1 MGPVPIISGISSR
14 ERRTSF
20 YLNRELTSVLAP
32 GIVAVMELSY
42 LFARLR
48 SSSATSHLLSPFARI
63 GGTAGL
69 LLILVA
75 VSLGYVTGYVSRE
88 LAFMC
93 LGQLEKIRSI
103 REDLET
109 DTNRRL
115 HKYFSDE
122 LIIKVFRI
130 HPCMR
135 LDQRDTLPQEPA
147 ADLELAG
154 GGNVENTEYENFTYA
169 KLWIR
174 NYAPEFSIDSTE
186 LEINITAGALLPTLL
201 LSADITVSF
210 SEIWWAVVLVALAL
224 ASIWYILVKSL
235 LRLRRT
241 ERWEAI
247 RNLILDYAMRCA
259 SQDYPL
265 AELPAAN
272 SSNASDQAE
281 SARHT
286 DP

>member
-1 MGPVPIISGISSR
+1 MGPVPIISGVSSR

-42 LFARLR
+42 LVARLR
-48 SSSATSHLLSPFARI
+48 SSSSTTHLLSPFTRI
-63 GGTAGL
+63 GSTAGL

-75 VSLGYVTGYVSRE
+75 VSLGYITGYVSRE
-88 LAFMC
+88 LAFMS
-93 LGQLEKIRSI
+93 LGQLEKLRSI
-103 REDLET
+103 REELET

-122 LIIKVFRI
+122 LIAKVFRI

-135 LDQRDTLPQEPA
+135 LDKSGGSLQEPTQ
-147 ADLELAG
+147 LELAG

-186 LEINITAGALLPTLL
+186 LEINITAGALVPTLL
-201 LSADITVSF
+201 LSADIIVSF
-210 SEIWWAVVLVALAL
+210 SGIWWAIVLVALAL
-224 ASIWYILVKSL
+224 ASMLYVLVKSL

-241 ERWEAI
+241 ERWEAV

-259 SQDYPL
+259 AQDYPVT
-265 AELPAAN
+265 ELPAAN
-272 SSNASDQAE
+272 QSNASDQAG
-281 SARHT
+281 SVRRT
-286 DP
+286 VP